1 MKPEKGF
8 QSLQSQG
15 GRMCKFQ
22 KGIIVL
28 VLTLAVAGTAMA
40 FDGDGFRPREC
51 RDRHMGAETGGPML
65 LGRYVHQNICAKVL
79 AEMTGKPVELLRTE
93 LDGRRV
99 PFVLEKFGV
108 DRQAFRTAMKKE
120 MALQVRQAVKD
131 GRITQP
137 QADRI
142 LKKMAERRERRREH
156 RRTAPEGES
165 QG

>member
-1 MKPEKGF
+1 M
-8 QSLQSQG
+8 
-15 GRMCKFQ
+15 RNFQ
-22 KGIIVL
+22 KGMIVL
-28 VLTLAVAGTAMA
+28 VLTFAVVGSAAA
-40 FDGDGFRPREC
+40 FDGDGFHPR
-51 RDRHMGAETGGPML
+51 RDGKARHMGPDGGGAML

-79 AEMTGKPVELLRTE
+79 AEMTGKPVELLREE

-99 PFVLEKFGV
+99 PFVLEKFSV
-108 DRQAFRTAMKKE
+108 DRKAFRAAMEKE
-120 MALQVRQAVKD
+120 MTLQVRQAVKD

-156 RRTAPEGES
+156 RRTTPEGES